1 MTYEE
6 FINKGTEYYMN
17 MVKLIDCKMRYRM
30 ELTEEEKEIQGHIL
44 EFQQQVVLNELRDRF
59 EKCWEVDPET

>member
-30 ELTEEEKEIQGHIL
+30 ELTEEEKVINDYIQ
-44 EFQQQVVLNELRDRF
+44 EFQQDEY
-59 EKCWEVDPET
+59 

>member
-17 MVKLIDCKMRYRM
+17 MVKLIDCKMKYLM
-30 ELTEEEKEIQGHIL
+30 ELTKEEKVINVYIQ
-44 EFQQQVVLNELRDRF
+44 EFQQQVKINE
-59 EKCWEVDPET
+59 

>member
-17 MVKLIDCKMRYRM
+17 MVKLIDCKTRYRM
-30 ELTEEEKEIQGHIL
+30 ELTEEEKTIHDYIQ
-44 EFQQQVVLNELRDRF
+44 EFQKQIVLNELRDKF
-59 EKCWEVDPET
+59 EKCWEVEDT

>member
-17 MVKLIDCKMRYRM
+17 MVKLIDCKMRYHM
-30 ELTEEEKEIQGHIL
+30 ELTEEEKTINDYIQ
-44 EFQQQVVLNELRDRF
+44 EFQQQVVLNELRDKF
-59 EKCWEVDPET
+59 EKCWEVDE

>member
-17 MVKLIDCKMRYRM
+17 MVKLIDCKVRYRM
-30 ELTEEEKEIQGHIL
+30 ELTEEEKVINDYIQ

-59 EKCWEVDPET
+59 EKCWEAENT

>member
-30 ELTEEEKEIQGHIL
+30 ELTEEEKVINDYIQ
-44 EFQQQVVLNELRDRF
+44 EFQQQVVLNELRDKF
-59 EKCWEVDPET
+59 QKCWEVDE

>member
-30 ELTEEEKEIQGHIL
+30 ELTEEEKVINDYIQ
-44 EFQQQVVLNELRDRF
+44 EFQQQIVLNELRDKF
-59 EKCWEVDPET
+59 EKCWEVDE

>member
-17 MVKLIDCKMRYRM
+17 MVKLIDCKTRYRM
-30 ELTEEEKEIQGHIL
+30 ELTAEEKTIHDYIQ
-44 EFQQQVVLNELRDRF
+44 EFQKQIVLNELRDKF
-59 EKCWEVDPET
+59 EKCWEVEDT

>member
-17 MVKLIDCKMRYRM
+17 MVKLIDCKTRYRM
-30 ELTEEEKEIQGHIL
+30 ELTEEEKTIHDYIQ
-44 EFQQQVVLNELRDRF
+44 EFQKQVVLNELRDKF
-59 EKCWEVDPET
+59 EKCWEVEDT

>member
-30 ELTEEEKEIQGHIL
+30 TLTEEEKVINDYIQ
-44 EFQQQVVLNELRDRF
+44 EFQQQIVLNELRDKF
-59 EKCWEVDPET
+59 EKCWEVDE